1 MLNLNTYNNAQYYK
15 MTEQDNETCKIILK
29 NMLYKS
35 VIMVKIDRNGLFSVN
50 YMSVIV
56 KHLG

>member
-1 MLNLNTYNNAQYYK
+1 MLNLNTYNNTQYYK